1 MTELTID
8 KQFAGLCPALTAEEG
23 DLLESSLVDEGCN
36 EPITVWAN
44 HDSIILDGHNRYRI
58 CRRENLPFKTRAIR
72 LETRADAVNWIIA
85 RQLGRRNLTDE
96 QKAYLRGQRYNSE
109 KRQDGGHGD
118 QKSGGHFVPPIRKS
132 CAEKLAEE
140 YFVNPKTIKRDG
152 QFAESVDAIAETV
165 GEEAK
170 AKILS
175 GKSPLTKSCV
185 LQAAKLPPKKM
196 KQAVATGKM
205 PKAEK
210 PPPSG
215 RQKVPHQQFAKL
227 ESDIGA
233 CLRLAD
239 VLHKST
245 PAAKFHRDV
254 VSHLKNA
261 IQSLGEWRKAVR

>member
-109 KRQDGGHGD
+109 KHRTAGTATKNRGD
-118 QKSGGHFVPPIRKS
+118 
-132 CAEKLAEE
+132 
-140 YFVNPKTIKRDG
+140 
-152 QFAESVDAIAETV
+152 
-165 GEEAK
+165 
-170 AKILS
+170 ILS
-175 GKSPLTKSCV
+175 PRS
-185 LQAAKLPPKKM
+185 
-196 KQAVATGKM
+196 
-205 PKAEK
+205 
-210 PPPSG
+210 
-215 RQKVPHQQFAKL
+215 
-227 ESDIGA
+227 
-233 CLRLAD
+233 
-239 VLHKST
+239 
-245 PAAKFHRDV
+245 
-254 VSHLKNA
+254 VSHAPKNW
-261 IQSLGEWRKAVR
+261 LRNTL